1 MRVSFGPISDVG
13 AFLNEVS
20 PTPTNGHHAEGRPG
34 PKSAP
39 DSKVAA
45 LFNGADE
52 PGPDDR
58 IHDGSG
64 GHQPGTARAGSLEPR
79 QIASHSGPDTKSSP
93 STAARLRL
101 FGCRTSPARTTG
113 IAVENTRRMQ
123 ITVQRMRAWLLYGN
137 GAASDGLKLQ
147 LLHVVQR
154 RARSGASYDHSPS
167 SKSSRRIEL
176 CEA

>member
-1 MRVSFGPISDVG
+1 MPENSDASGGRATVISKGQKGSAATVPLARTPMRVSFGPISDVG

-64 GHQPGTARAGSLEPR
+64 GHQPGTARAGSHEPR
-79 QIASHSGPDTKSSP
+79 QIASHSGPDTKSYP

-113 IAVENTRRMQ
+113 IAVEKTRRMQ
-123 ITVQRMRAWLLYGN
+123 ITVQRMRT
-137 GAASDGLKLQ
+137 
-147 LLHVVQR
+147 
-154 RARSGASYDHSPS
+154 
-167 SKSSRRIEL
+167 
-176 CEA
+176 

>member
-1 MRVSFGPISDVG
+1 MRVAAEPQSSQRCQKGSAATVPLARTPMRVSFGPISDVG

-64 GHQPGTARAGSLEPR
+64 GHQPGTARAGSHEPR
-79 QIASHSGPDTKSSP
+79 QIASHSGPERNLPRRLPLAFVSLTVGPHPQGLQALQLKRRAACRSLFSECAHSSP
-93 STAARLRL
+93 ELRL
-101 FGCRTSPARTTG
+101 T
-113 IAVENTRRMQ
+113 
-123 ITVQRMRAWLLYGN
+123 
-137 GAASDGLKLQ
+137 
-147 LLHVVQR
+147 
-154 RARSGASYDHSPS
+154 
-167 SKSSRRIEL
+167 
-176 CEA
+176 